1 MNPSTASRT
10 ALATSMMR
18 AVHSRTDP
26 APLLDD
32 TWGDRLVPDSFR
44 TGLRQLA
51 LDRMEPEARAK
62 ALASPESI
70 IDRTL
75 RGNAAYADVIIRAR
89 YTEDALKAAVASG
102 IRQYV
107 IIGAGFDSFAYRLPA
122 YASHLKIFEVDHP
135 ATQGMKRQRLLECG
149 VADSNS
155 NSLHFIPSDLS
166 VEKLGAAL
174 AKSSFQPTQPTFF
187 SWLGV
192 SMYLSREANL
202 DALSAIAASA
212 PQGSEVV
219 FTYVDEVIFDS
230 TYAATESFRK
240 LKDAVASSGEKF
252 LSGFNPSTVREQLQC
267 AGLLLLEDLDGE
279 QMVSRYDKGGV
290 NGLQS
295 NSAAHIA
302 HARVIGAPALSAV

>member
-26 APLLDD
+26 APFLDD
-32 TWGDRLVPDSFR
+32 TWGDRLVPDSVR
-44 TGLRQLA
+44 TGLWQLA

-62 ALASPESI
+62 ALASSESI
-70 IDRTL
+70 VDRTL

-122 YASHLKIFEVDHP
+122 YASHLEIFEVDHP

-149 VADSNS
+149 VADSA
-155 NSLHFIPSDLS
+155 SLHFIPSDLS

-174 AKSSFQPTQPTFF
+174 AKSNFQPTQPTFF

-202 DALSAIAASA
+202 DALNAIAASA
-212 PQGSEVV
+212 PRGSELV
-219 FTYVDEVIFDS
+219 FTYVDEIVFDS

-267 AGLLLLEDLDGE
+267 SGFLLLEDLNGE
-279 QMVSRYDKGGV
+279 QMVSRYDKDGV

-302 HARVIGAPALSAV
+302 HARVLGAPALSAV